1 MSILSDA
8 WRRARG
14 EEDAVTR
21 ALGAPPPHPGAHRA
35 RWLPWI
41 ISCLL
46 LIVVVGLSVYLWR
59 IHRLT
64 SSTAQQARTAA
75 AKAPV
80 KPTAG
85 VAREG
90 MKASAGSQARHAPAA
105 ATPTPTNR
113 GAASVPMAPA
123 ATTIA
128 RNTDAAASGESAPD
142 AVRAQLPSLEVTIH
156 VWNPH
161 PASRFIVANGRMY
174 HEGDEISPGLSLVSI
189 TPDGEIVKFR
199 GYLIT
204 LGNH

>member
-21 ALGAPPPHPGAHRA
+21 ALGAPPPQPGARRA
-35 RWLPWI
+35 HWLPWF

-64 SSTAQQARTAA
+64 APAAQSVRTAA
-75 AKAPV
+75 AGAPAQA
-80 KPTAG
+80 T
-85 VAREG
+85 VAVTQVG
-90 MKASAGSQARHAPAA
+90 IKSSAGLQANHAAA
-105 ATPTPTNR
+105 ATHSPMHTS
-113 GAASVPMAPA
+113 AASVPTEPASTA
-123 ATTIA
+123 ATLT
-128 RNTDAAASGESAPD
+128 THTAAPGTAPE
-142 AVRAQLPSLEVTIH
+142 AVRAQMPPLQVTVH

-161 PASRFIVANGRMY
+161 PASRFIVANGQMY

-189 TPDGEIVKFR
+189 TQDGEIVKFR

>member
-14 EEDAVTR
+14 EEDSVTR
-21 ALGAPPPHPGAHRA
+21 ALGAPPPQPGARRA
-35 RWLPWI
+35 HWLPWF

-59 IHRLT
+59 THQLA
-64 SSTAQQARTAA
+64 SSSMQAARTEA

-80 KPTAG
+80 KPTVAAVQAG
-85 VAREG
+85 I
-90 MKASAGSQARHAPAA
+90 KSPAGSQASHAVAA
-105 ATPTPTNR
+105 IHTRMSAN
-113 GAASVPMAPA
+113 AASVPVAPA
-123 ATTIA
+123 VTRTADT
-128 RNTDAAASGESAPD
+128 AAPGTAPE

-161 PASRFIVANGRMY
+161 PASRFIMASGRIY
-174 HEGDEISPGLSLVSI
+174 HEGDQISPGLSLVSI